1 MNRSSHIR
9 TTENGTGLSSRRE
22 NTIIRA
28 EVPGHHFP
36 EEVEGLPWKLVL
48 GEAGDDG
55 APSRG
60 ALLLGFVESS
70 ERIEWELGFGIEVD
84 EIVSDERDEKEA

>member
-1 MNRSSHIR
+1 M
-9 TTENGTGLSSRRE
+9 
-22 NTIIRA
+22 
-28 EVPGHHFP
+28 P

-60 ALLLGFVESS
+60 ALLMGFFESS
-70 ERIEWELGFGIEVD
+70 ERMEWEVGFGVEVD
-84 EIVSDERDEKEA
+84 EIVGDERDEKEA